1 MYRKFSKAAVH
12 QRARCLATK
21 SGGIMISKTVFAV
34 VLTLSIT
41 AAAGVS
47 DEPEV
52 ATLKIGAK
60 APNFDLPGV
69 DGKNWKL
76 SDFDKAK
83 ILAVIFTCDHCP
95 TAQYYEERIRKLVA
109 DYKDR

>member
-1 MYRKFSKAAVH
+1 
-12 QRARCLATK
+12 
-21 SGGIMISKTVFAV
+21 MISKTIFAMI
-34 VLTLSIT
+34 LALSIT

-47 DEPEV
+47 DEPDI

-76 SDFDKAK
+76 SDFDQAK
-83 ILAVIFTCDHCP
+83 ILVVIFTCNHCP
-95 TAQYYEERIRKLVA
+95 TAQYYEERIKKLVA
-109 DYKDR
+109 DYNDKGVAFVAITPN